1 MQSSRALFEAAAPLL
16 GKRGSRSER
25 EQNFE
30 HLRRHWLESASA
42 SPTTAEGK
50 KERKKHT
57 DIIKR
62 MRHECPEAVDFMLTT
77 PRKAQRALVEM
88 LEALATPEGIA
99 RAAAASVQEM
109 EVDPAADGSNS
120 SAAAGRSAASEL
132 ALEAASRRA
141 RASRSAQH
149 TSSGWRTSTSS

>member
-25 EQNFE
+25 EENFE

-42 SPTTAEGK
+42 SPTTPEGK

-62 MRHECPEAVDFMLTT
+62 MRQQCPEAVDFMLTT
-77 PRKAQRALVEM
+77 PSKAQRALVEK

-99 RAAAASVQEM
+99 RAAAASMQEM
-109 EVDPAADGSNS
+109 EETCCRTCDRATARSLPSCQLGLWWRR
-120 SAAAGRSAASEL
+120 AAASP
-132 ALEAASRRA
+132 
-141 RASRSAQH
+141 SRS
-149 TSSGWRTSTSS
+149 